1 LYISTL
7 INFFFKFSP
16 LSSFNDMNGLD

>member
-7 INFFFKFSP
+7 INFFLKFSL